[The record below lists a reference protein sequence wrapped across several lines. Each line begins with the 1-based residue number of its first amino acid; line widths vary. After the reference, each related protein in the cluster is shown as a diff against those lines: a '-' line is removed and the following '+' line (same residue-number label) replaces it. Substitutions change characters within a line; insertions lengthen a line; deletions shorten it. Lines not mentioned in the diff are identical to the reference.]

1 MLQGAAKV
9 TIQMKFPFL
18 ATKQGYKNNAEQ
30 DRIKDLIAQAFP
42 TTCRHQYKTVFII
55 QCSTASFIL
64 QGPKTFV
71 AKDDS
76 ICKIDVI

>member
-9 TIQMKFPFL
+9 TIQMEFQNL
-18 ATKQGYKNNAEQ
+18 AIQQGYNNNAEQ
-30 DRIKDLIAQAFP
+30 DRINDLITQAFP
-42 TTCRHQYKTVFII
+42 TTCRHKYKTVSVI

-76 ICKIDVI
+76 IRKIDVI